1 MESVV
6 YFVKSNCDNR
16 ELARN
21 NYMPPLG
28 LMSIAN
34 VLRLHGYYVEI
45 IDLSIKNYSTEDINQ
60 IIQRL
65 DPLLIGFSVYTENV
79 DATFNMCKYFKRR
92 FPHIPIVF
100 GGPHPTLDS
109 TYCMRKR
116 YVDFI
121 SMGDGEQ
128 NSLELVEAIPDEAS
142 AHQILRHPR
151 PHLPGRAQKVPVRK
165 APPEPGESEPHPHYQ
180 PGLHP
185 GVLPSPQSHR
195 LFQPWLPRPVYL
207 LRRPQHVRREIP
219 HPGH

>member
-65 DPLLIGFSVYTENV
+65 NPLLIGFSVYTENV

-128 NSLELVEAIPDEAS
+128 SSLELVEAI
-142 AHQILRHPR
+142 RN
-151 PHLPGRAQKVPVRK
+151 
-165 APPEPGESEPHPHYQ
+165 
-180 PGLHP
+180 
-185 GVLPSPQSHR
+185 
-195 LFQPWLPRPVYL
+195 
-207 LRRPQHVRREIP
+207 
-219 HPGH
+219 